1 VRIFARP
8 FDCFFFWHIQILR
21 IREQRRMGS
30 NLDRCRL
37 TYGFLFREIVEGSW
51 PSQICFVSLSSHSQS
66 SRREQ
71 QNES

>member
-21 IREQRRMGS
+21 IREQRRMGW

-37 TYGFLFREIVEGSW
+37 TYGFLFRERGEGSW
-51 PSQICFVSLSSHSQS
+51 PNEFCFVSLPSHSQS
-66 SRREQ
+66 SPREQ